1 MIKMEYNLYITA
13 KNHKKQFIIMFKQF
27 IVSYLSYEEF
37 DSVLCLRSLLI
48 SNVSIYATLPH
59 SAAQW

>member
-1 MIKMEYNLYITA
+1 
-13 KNHKKQFIIMFKQF
+13 MFKQF

-37 DSVLCLRSLLI
+37 DSVLYLRSLLI